1 MSFAPPG
8 ESISDI
14 RTEQSLLDGTVIA
27 GAAYGI
33 HLTLFIQCFQLL
45 SQRRRDR
52 QKNWG
57 LLFYICILFSLG
69 TVGFGGQIKFNEM
82 TFIQDRDFP
91 GGPLGFNFGEYNAP
105 ANLMTTTAFVILN
118 WFADGLLI
126 YRLYMIWNNNLYIA
140 ALPILT
146 LIGSFTVSVLLLF
159 QLTQPGASLWT
170 RVAISFGIPYW
181 SISVSLNVIVT
192 LLIVGRLLYMR
203 RVTRQAL
210 TAEHASTYTSIM
222 AILIESAALYS
233 TFGLIFIVSYARNS
247 MVQNV
252 LLPTLGH
259 IQAVSPLLIIL
270 RVARGTGWDRRT
282 VQTVQTNGHL
292 SFDMPGDMSSTDSES
307 TGTAGILTTRKLL
320 FRGDV
325 TIDSQVPSLTKT
337 EGHSD
342 LELGEK

>member
-33 HLTLFIQCFQLL
+33 HLTLFVQCFQLL
-45 SQRRRDR
+45 CQRRRDR
-52 QKNWG
+52 QRNWG
-57 LLFYICILFSLG
+57 LLLYICIIFSLG

-105 ANLMTTTAFVILN
+105 ANLMTTAAFVILN

-126 YRLYMIWNNNLYIA
+126 YRLYMIWNNNLYVA

-146 LIGSFTVSVLLLF
+146 LLGSFTVSVLLLF

-181 SISVSLNVIVT
+181 SISISLNVIVT
-192 LLIVGRLLYMR
+192 LLIVARLLYMR
-203 RVTRQAL
+203 RVTRIAL
-210 TAEHASTYTSIM
+210 TPEHASTYTSIV

-233 TFGLIFIVSYARNS
+233 TVGLIFVISYARNS

-252 LLPTLGH
+252 LLPVLGH

-270 RVARGTGWDRRT
+270 RVARGVAWDRRT
-282 VQTVQTNGHL
+282 IRATAHYCEMIASIHGEISRNA
-292 SFDMPGDMSSTDSES
+292 FPGNI
-307 TGTAGILTTRKLL
+307 AAKLL
-320 FRGDV
+320 G
-325 TIDSQVPSLTKT
+325 S
-337 EGHSD
+337 
-342 LELGEK
+342 